1 MAINLRAVKTLGSNF
16 DPRKIPG
23 LVGWYDSADL
33 TSMAENDD
41 GTGSVS
47 IGSTVGYWKDKSG
60 SNNHVTQ
67 STADNRP
74 TVTASAVNDK
84 TALVFDGSNDTLER
98 SNYTDQSGLTGL
110 TRIALY
116 STSQNAQFSRDLSGA
131 DTPFLVSSNT
141 LVSRVAGSNGI
152 AVSIPTTNSLTLGIY
167 SSVFDGSDQTM
178 KINFLGATLPTTTS
192 PFVPSPPSSTTGAGP
207 GTLAIGSNNGANQFV
222 DGPIAEYLVYNRT
235 LNDYELRY
243 VEEYLAKK
251 WGFTLAPKV
260 SNAEAQDY
268 INRIYA
274 AGSSIDTT
282 AANAIN
288 DFVTGCQNDGIWD
301 SIKACCILCGANSLA
316 GALVPLV
323 GATPTNNNFVSS
335 DYDRLT
341 GLKGDGNTKSLDSNR
356 ANNADP
362 QDDNHNAIYHSAN
375 AGVGGFQLT
384 AGNAA
389 TGSNAILRS
398 TGTLQVRNRTAAGTN
413 SAFGTTLGF
422 KGISRS
428 ASADYTYRVGSTDY
442 TASSVSQTPFNGNV
456 ILFSDGNTGYGSD
469 RLAFYSIGESLDLA
483 LLDNRVSAL
492 ITAIQNSV

>member
-1 MAINLRAVKTLGSNF
+1 M
-16 DPRKIPG
+16 
-23 LVGWYDSADL
+23 
-33 TSMAENDD
+33 
-41 GTGSVS
+41 
-47 IGSTVGYWKDKSG
+47 
-60 SNNHVTQ
+60 
-67 STADNRP
+67 
-74 TVTASAVNDK
+74 
-84 TALVFDGSNDTLER
+84 
-98 SNYTDQSGLTGL
+98 
-110 TRIALY
+110 
-116 STSQNAQFSRDLSGA
+116 
-131 DTPFLVSSNT
+131 
-141 LVSRVAGSNGI
+141 
-152 AVSIPTTNSLTLGIY
+152 
-167 SSVFDGSDQTM
+167 
-178 KINFLGATLPTTTS
+178 
-192 PFVPSPPSSTTGAGP
+192 
-207 GTLAIGSNNGANQFV
+207 
-222 DGPIAEYLVYNRT
+222 
-235 LNDYELRY
+235 
-243 VEEYLAKK
+243 
-251 WGFTLAPKV
+251 
-260 SNAEAQDY
+260 
-268 INRIYA
+268 
-274 AGSSIDTT
+274 
-282 AANAIN
+282 
-288 DFVTGCQNDGIWD
+288 
-301 SIKACCILCGANSLA
+301 
-316 GALVPLV
+316 VPLV